1 MKEFKLLITGGSS
14 LTSKYV
20 FSNTIEILLE
30 NVIKDRTLSFV
41 TAMAPGADAM
51 AYLYA
56 NQHGIKCYEYHPNR
70 KYGAHAHMRMNAEM
84 ADFADGALLFCEPE
98 EDVDYMI
105 DFMQRQNKT
114 VAVVHYST

>member
-41 TAMAPGADAM
+41 TAMAPGADAL

-56 NQHGIKCYEYHPNR
+56 HIHGIKVYEYHPNR
-70 KYGAHAHMRMNAEM
+70 KDGADAQWKMKNAM